1 MITRMIRAARLD
13 SSLYEMVETDSSY
26 TRESAIVVR
35 LASAAGGLGLMLSQ
49 GQSVKSLVV
58 GIIATFIS
66 WLVWSGITL
75 LIGTRVTKGPQT
87 ESNMG
92 EMLRVLGYAHTPRLL
107 SLFVFIPLLGPALV
121 FVGAVWSLSAAIVAI
136 RQALDFGTGRA
147 VVTVLLG
154 WIVILLINVVTMGLL
169 GIRPGAGA

>member
-1 MITRMIRAARLD
+1 MFSRMVRAARLD
-13 SSLYEMVETDSSY
+13 PAFYEMVETDASY
-26 TRESAIVVR
+26 TRESAIVVL
-35 LASAAGGLGLMLSQ
+35 LASLAGGIGLMFGQDQ
-49 GQSVKSLVV
+49 GVKSLVV

-107 SLFVFIPLLGPALV
+107 SVFAFIPVLGQILV
-121 FVGAVWSLSAAIVAI
+121 FVGAVWSLAAGIVAI
-136 RQALDFGTGRA
+136 RQALDFSTARA
-147 VVTVLLG
+147 LVTVLLG
-154 WIVILLINVVTMGLL
+154 WIVILLINVLTMGLL
-169 GIRPGAGA
+169 GIRPS